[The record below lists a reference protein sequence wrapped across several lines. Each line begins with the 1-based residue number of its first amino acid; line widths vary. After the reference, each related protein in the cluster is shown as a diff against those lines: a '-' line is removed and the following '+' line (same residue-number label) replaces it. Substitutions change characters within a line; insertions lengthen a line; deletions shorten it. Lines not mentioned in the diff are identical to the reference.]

1 MKKLILLIVFLF
13 SELLFSQASG
23 SSNFSLHIDFEKNIP
38 VDRLEVFCYTKAG
51 NTLEFVNVKIDKANN
66 SMSITGTN
74 HFVIP
79 VKFPT
84 LYFSYIDKTELNGN
98 SKQVIERKNS
108 FYLVTGPGIESYSNN
123 NGKKIRFSKELPNI
137 LITSKYEDK
146 ETSYRIEYFSADS
159 NINRYFNENL
169 EISNSALKLN

>member
-1 MKKLILLIVFLF
+1 MKKLTVLIVILF
-13 SELLFSQASG
+13 STLLFSQASG
-23 SSNFSLHIDFEKNIP
+23 RSNFSFNIDFEKNIP

-51 NTLEFVNVKIDKANN
+51 NTLESVNVKIDKANN

-74 HFVIP
+74 HFIIP
-79 VKFPT
+79 VNFPT
-84 LYFSYIDKTELNGN
+84 LYFSYSDKAELNGD

-137 LITSKYEDK
+137 LITSKYDDR
-146 ETSYRIEYFSADS
+146 ETSYRIEYFGPDS

-169 EISNSALKLN
+169 QISNSTLKLN